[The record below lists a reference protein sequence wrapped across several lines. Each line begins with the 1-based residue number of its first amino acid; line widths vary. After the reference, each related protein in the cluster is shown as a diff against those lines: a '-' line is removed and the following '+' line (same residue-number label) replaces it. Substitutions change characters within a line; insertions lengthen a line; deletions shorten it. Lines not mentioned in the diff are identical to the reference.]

1 MKIRLKRFNTLIDTD
16 EHSQEVQYFYSIED
30 STGLLEINLNI
41 PEESDPVEYFVI
53 HIKDLYKGYTNYN
66 VYHGK
71 WKYTILNDDN
81 SFQYNK
87 IKMY

>member
-53 HIKDLYKGYTNYN
+53 HIKDLYKGYPNYN
-66 VYHGK
+66 IYHGK
-71 WKYTILNDDN
+71 WKYSILSNNN